1 MNRYALAIVLML
13 LHGVFFSSISSA
25 KDSAG
30 TSAQARKQQAKKSTA
45 RNNAQTKAGRKP
57 RAPSVKKSVSKKTQA
72 KAVAK
77 ARPRSAAKARSKS
90 AVRKKTVAVRSK
102 RVPAQR
108 VTAAALRTA
117 PAAAGLSRLDE
128 SAAHDDPL
136 DLRSSAALIWDAAN
150 ADVLFEKNS
159 DAVLPIASITKLMT
173 ALVVVE
179 AGQDMDEVLEVTSDD
194 IDRIKHTSSR
204 LRIGSRLTRANML
217 HIALMSSENR
227 AASALGRHYPGG
239 LARFVAAM
247 NARAKALGMH
257 DTHYVEPTG
266 LSSHNVSSP
275 RDLAKLVMAAQQ
287 HPVIRE
293 YSTNREYAVDP
304 GGRTLQ
310 YRNSNRLI
318 ANANPGWD
326 IVLQKTGYI
335 SEAGRCLVMQTRI
348 NGRSIVMVFLD
359 SKGKFSR
366 AADAGRVRKWLEGI
380 ANPKM

>member
-1 MNRYALAIVLML
+1 MTRYALAIVLLL
-13 LHGVFFSSISSA
+13 LHGLFFSSVTFA
-25 KDSAG
+25 KDNG
-30 TSAQARKQQAKKSTA
+30 KVSAQARQQSAKKMTA
-45 RNNAQTKAGRKP
+45 AKRK
-57 RAPSVKKSVSKKTQA
+57 VQA
-72 KAVAK
+72 KARKTKLAVSAKNLAKPKAQSKRTARKTTGAVRNKRAAVK
-77 ARPRSAAKARSKS
+77 ARRPVSAAAARRAAPSF
-90 AVRKKTVAVRSK
+90 AGLD
-102 RVPAQR
+102 PL
-108 VTAAALRTA
+108 AAAK
-117 PAAAGLSRLDE
+117 PGDN
-128 SAAHDDPL
+128 PL
-136 DLRSSAALIWDAAN
+136 DLRSSAVLVWDAAN

-159 DAVLPIASITKLMT
+159 GAVLPIASITKLMT

-194 IDRIKHTSSR
+194 IDRLKHTSSR
-204 LRIGSRLTRANML
+204 LRIGARLTRANML

-239 LARFVAAM
+239 LARFVEAM
-247 NARAKALGMH
+247 NEKAKALGMH

-266 LSSHNVSSP
+266 LSSENVSSP

-318 ANANPGWD
+318 ANPGWD

-335 SEAGRCLVMQTRI
+335 SEAGRCLVMQAKI
-348 NGRSIVMVFLD
+348 NGRSIVMIFLD
-359 SKGKFSR
+359 AKGKFAR
-366 AADAGRVRKWLEGI
+366 ATDASRVRKWLETMQTR
-380 ANPKM
+380 KM